1 MPSSTDPETLPQ
13 QRLATPV
20 GDVMRPGV
28 VTIAEDAPLLHA
40 KRAMVRHGIH
50 AVLVVG
56 KETGRPLGWVSDH
69 GLLSWLERDLAT
81 VPAAHAITEPPRF
94 VDAGATAR
102 SALDALAEQGVG
114 HLLVGDIGRPPQG
127 VIAPLDLVDLVTRP

>member
-1 MPSSTDPETLPQ
+1 MSSTTDPGPLAQ
-13 QRLATPV
+13 QRLMTRVA
-20 GDVMRPGV
+20 DVMRPGV

-50 AVLVVG
+50 AVLIVG

-69 GLLSWLERDLAT
+69 GLLQWLERDLAT
-81 VPAAHAITEPPRF
+81 VPASHAITEPPRF
-94 VDAGATAR
+94 VDAGASAR
-102 SALDALAEQGVG
+102 SALQALGEQGVG
-114 HLLVGDIGRPPQG
+114 HLLVGDVGRPPQG

>member
-1 MPSSTDPETLPQ
+1 MSSTTDPGTVAK
-13 QRLATPV
+13 QRLATRV
-20 GDVMRPGV
+20 ADVMRPGV

-56 KETGRPLGWVSDH
+56 KESGRPLGWVSDH
-69 GLLSWLERDLAT
+69 GLLPWLERDLAS
-81 VPAAHAITEPPRF
+81 VRASHAITEPPRF
-94 VDAGATAR
+94 IDAGASARTA
-102 SALDALAEQGVG
+102 LEVLAEQGVG